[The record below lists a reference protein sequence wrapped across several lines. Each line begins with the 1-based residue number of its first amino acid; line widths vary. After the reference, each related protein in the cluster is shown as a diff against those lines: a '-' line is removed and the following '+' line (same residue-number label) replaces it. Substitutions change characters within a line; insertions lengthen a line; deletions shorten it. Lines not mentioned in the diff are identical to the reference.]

1 MALSSITSC
10 VGRSLKVSSC
20 CTIFLPRGSIT
31 PAVTCSGV
39 AGCWVRLRI
48 LIFIIYLLDVF
59 GRDSVTNHWVGELEV
74 VCFHLDE
81 VVRHCLGING
91 VDFSLMGVVPR
102 VFKRGVAMDIV
113 GMYRAQLASLWPA
126 SHVQLVGLLPV
137 LGVKALEIS
146 SVAFW
151 CYVVNH
157 ALSPVVCRLGHSLT
171 VEYIIGNRGDNVNT
185 VSKYFLYG

>member
-1 MALSSITSC
+1 
-10 VGRSLKVSSC
+10 
-20 CTIFLPRGSIT
+20 
-31 PAVTCSGV
+31 
-39 AGCWVRLRI
+39 
-48 LIFIIYLLDVF
+48 
-59 GRDSVTNHWVGELEV
+59 
-74 VCFHLDE
+74 
-81 VVRHCLGING
+81 
-91 VDFSLMGVVPR
+91 MGVVPR

-113 GMYRAQLASLWPA
+113 GVYRAQLASLWPA
-126 SHVQLVGLLPV
+126 SRVQLVGLLPA